1 MTRNLLKLTTAIL
14 LGMST
19 LGLMAPS
26 FAQDNEFGEPL
37 TALAQGQLREIAQ
50 NPAVVAAIVAQNAV
64 SAGYDQAK
72 IDALD
77 QQWRAEVDAASK
89 PLIEATLANEASKF
103 LVQTQADSAGLFTE
117 IFATDAKGLN
127 VAQSTVTS
135 DYWQGD
141 EDKFTLSFGAGADA
155 VLLGEVEQDESTQT
169 FQSQVSITI
178 TDPATGA
185 PIGSIT
191 AGVDLSLL

>member
-1 MTRNLLKLTTAIL
+1 MIRSTRLCIIALSVAAAMLVPLTAN
-14 LGMST
+14 
-19 LGLMAPS
+19 AD
-26 FAQDNEFGEPL
+26 DNEFVPQL
-37 TALAQGQLREIAQ
+37 TDLAKGQLREIAE
-50 NPAVVAAIVAQNAV
+50 NPALVAAINAQNATT
-64 SAGYDQAK
+64 SAYDQGK

-77 QQWRAEVDAASK
+77 KQWRAEVDAASK
-89 PLIEATLANEASKF
+89 PLIDATLGNDASKY
-103 LVQTQADSAGLFTE
+103 LAGVQEQSGGLFTE

-141 EDKFTLSFGAGADA
+141 EDKFTKTFPVGTDA
-155 VLLGEVEQDESTQT
+155 IFVGDVEQDESTQT

-185 PIGSIT
+185 AIGSIT
-191 AGVDLSLL
+191 AGVDLSML

>member
-1 MTRNLLKLTTAIL
+1 MTKGTLARLMAVVVTTAVI
-14 LGMST
+14 
-19 LGLMAPS
+19 GLAVPAP
-26 FAQDNEFGEPL
+26 AQDDYSAPL
-37 TALAQGQLREIAQ
+37 TELANGKLRAIAQ
-50 NPAVVAAIVAQNAV
+50 DPALVSAIMAQNEQ

-77 QQWRAEVDAASK
+77 QQWRAEVDAADK
-89 PLIEATLANEASKF
+89 PLINATLGTDASKF
-103 LVQTQADSAGLFTE
+103 LAAAQADSAGLFTE

-127 VAQSTVTS
+127 VAQSTITS

-141 EDKFTLSFGAGADA
+141 EDKFTKSFGAGADA
-155 VLLGEVEQDESTQT
+155 VFLGEIEQDESTQT
-169 FQSQVSITI
+169 YQSQVSITV

-191 AGVDLSLL
+191 AGVDLSAL